1 MLDGADGDFPI
12 GMGAASADFRS
23 VLTVGV
29 DREDGRI
36 RGVSSWTVDGRESR
50 VPVRILHRSATVIIV
65 EPPPGPAPHRSA
77 GAARALSRPP
87 ARGDGSPPD
96 PQAPVRSCADVIPP
110 GGPPDPEEHS

>member
-1 MLDGADGDFPI
+1 VPRGSTGARAPGLDVAFVLDGADGDFPI

-50 VPVRILHRSATVIIV
+50 VPVRIRHRSATVITV
-65 EPPPGPAPHRSA
+65 EAAP
-77 GAARALSRPP
+77 LP
-87 ARGDGSPPD
+87 
-96 PQAPVRSCADVIPP
+96 PVRLLT
-110 GGPPDPEEHS
+110 DPRARRGR